1 MLKSK
6 QKDTTG
12 SWSLSTKYPSQF
24 LVLDIHIFKVM
35 VLVHRHSLCRRNASV
50 EVFYD
55 QTPTGKV
62 FGVMFLG

>member
-6 QKDTTG
+6 QKDATG
-12 SWSLSTKYPSQF
+12 FWSLSTKYPSQF

-35 VLVHRHSLCRRNASV
+35 VLVHRHWLCQRNASV
-50 EVFYD
+50 EAFHD

-62 FGVMFLG
+62 LV